1 MSFEIKHTFRGRYR
15 ISNEMNTTTRLS
27 QLYRFYI
34 NDVFMSGENDIRAQ
48 SMIILQQKTLQ
59 NRVVISLM
67 IGTKH

>member
-1 MSFEIKHTFRGRYR
+1 
-15 ISNEMNTTTRLS
+15 MNTTTRLS

-59 NRVVISLM
+59 NRVVISFM
-67 IGTKH
+67 IGTKY